1 MIVLFTTIALSA
13 VITRFQIQHWRDS
26 FSVFQH
32 ALNVTAGNYKAHHGI
47 GMVYFNRGDISKAL
61 FHLSESLKML
71 ENNRAR
77 NDLGFVLMNQGRVAE
92 AEVHFRQ
99 SIKTNSQNAN
109 AHNNLGAALAT
120 QGKYSDAISEFKKA
134 LEINPFYQGAKDN
147 LNLAIDSLNNTSR
160 KR

>member
-1 MIVLFTTIALSA
+1 MILVFTTIALSA
-13 VITRFQIQHWRDS
+13 VVARFQIQHWRDS
-26 FSVFQH
+26 FAVFQH
-32 ALNVTAGNYKAHHGI
+32 ALNVTEGNYKAHHGI
-47 GMVYFNRGDISKAL
+47 GMAYFNRGDISKAL
-61 FHLSESLKML
+61 FHLSESLKMM

-77 NDLGFVLMNQGRVAE
+77 NDLGFVLMKQGRVTE

-120 QGKYSDAISEFKKA
+120 QGKYGEAISEFKKA

-147 LNLAIDSLNNTSR
+147 LRRATGALSD
-160 KR
+160 KK